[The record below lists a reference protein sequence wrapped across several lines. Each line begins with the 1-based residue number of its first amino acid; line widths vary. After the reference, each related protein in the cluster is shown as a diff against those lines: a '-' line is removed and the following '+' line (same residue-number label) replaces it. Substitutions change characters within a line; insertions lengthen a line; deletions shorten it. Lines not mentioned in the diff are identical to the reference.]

1 VMNDDKSGKPT
12 TRSSRSARKT
22 SRNTEAS
29 SASATSPSTEER
41 AIPVERAS
49 ELGPT
54 GRGDELEAEIR
65 RRAYEI
71 YLSRG
76 GQDGDHVT
84 DWLEA
89 ERIVRGAR
97 TGNQRQDSDT
107 FAP

>member
-1 VMNDDKSGKPT
+1 MNDEKPGKPT
-12 TRSSRSARKT
+12 TRGSRSARKT
-22 SRNTEAS
+22 TQSTEAS
-29 SASATSPSTEER
+29 SASATSPRTEEP

-49 ELGPT
+49 ELSPGPQ
-54 GRGDELEAEIR
+54 GEDLEAEIR

-76 GQDGDHVT
+76 GQEGDHVA

-89 ERIVRGAR
+89 ERMVRGSQR
-97 TGNQRQDSDT
+97 GNQRRDSDA

>member
-1 VMNDDKSGKPT
+1 MNDDKPRKPT
-12 TRSSRSARKT
+12 TRSSRSPRKT
-22 SRNTEAS
+22 THSTEAS
-29 SASATSPSTEER
+29 SASAPNRSTEER

-49 ELGPT
+49 ELGPAA
-54 GRGDELEAEIR
+54 RGDELEGEIR

-76 GQDGDHVT
+76 GQEGDHVT

-89 ERIVRGAR
+89 ERIVRGAHE
-97 TGNQRQDSDT
+97 GNRRQDSDA